1 MKTSY
6 SFSDKFELQI
16 SISRVDIGAST
27 SNVRQD
33 TKNGVSGQEAL
44 IWEMLLP
51 ADPPPIAITRCM
63 ITKW

>member
-1 MKTSY
+1 M
-6 SFSDKFELQI
+6 
-16 SISRVDIGAST
+16 DIGAYST

-51 ADPPPIAITRCM
+51 AYPPPIPITRRM